1 MNLICLLRLA
11 SELLVASCSSANTI
25 FSIHGFGA
33 RARSCSYTDTPY
45 DTTCVC
51 VYVEVIISDE
61 VNMLPCMLFTCLA
74 NCEHLEKQPQ
84 RL

>member
-1 MNLICLLRLA
+1 MD
-11 SELLVASCSSANTI
+11 LVR
-25 FSIHGFGA
+25 A
-33 RARSCSYTDTPY
+33 RALAHTQTHTYTHTPY
-45 DTTCVC
+45 DTTYVC